1 MRLAGKIA
9 IVTGASSGLGKA
21 MAEMFI
27 KEGAKVVFSDINP
40 YPETLPET
48 GRFFRADTS
57 SSQEVAA
64 LVAYAVE
71 QFGTLDIMV
80 NNAGIGLTGELAS
93 LSDETWNKVISIN
106 LSGVF
111 YGVRSAAAYMKAHN
125 IKGSIINI
133 ASILGQVGLRTAG
146 AYILLPRVVLIN

>member
-1 MRLAGKIA
+1 M
-9 IVTGASSGLGKA
+9 
-21 MAEMFI
+21 
-27 KEGAKVVFSDINP
+27 
-40 YPETLPET
+40 
-48 GRFFRADTS
+48 
-57 SSQEVAA
+57 
-64 LVAYAVE
+64 AYAVE

>member
-57 SSQEVAA
+57 SSH
-64 LVAYAVE
+64 
-71 QFGTLDIMV
+71 
-80 NNAGIGLTGELAS
+80 GLCRRAI
-93 LSDETWNKVISIN
+93 WYIRY
-106 LSGVF
+106 
-111 YGVRSAAAYMKAHN
+111 YG
-125 IKGSIINI
+125 
-133 ASILGQVGLRTAG
+133 
-146 AYILLPRVVLIN
+146 